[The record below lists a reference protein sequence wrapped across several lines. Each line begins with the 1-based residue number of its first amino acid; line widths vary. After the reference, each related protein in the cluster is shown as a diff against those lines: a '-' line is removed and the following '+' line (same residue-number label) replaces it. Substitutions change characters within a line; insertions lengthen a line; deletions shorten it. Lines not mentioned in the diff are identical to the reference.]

1 MVKKTMYQRIVQLKL
16 QGYPQTE
23 IAERLDIDRKT
34 VRKYC
39 KMSEERFRE
48 CRQSYLCREK
58 SFASYKEEILEI
70 YRNNDFE
77 RLPMSSVYDYLEELH
92 GELPGTEKTLRNY
105 IHYLYMRNQLEFRSP
120 QRCYRQVAEQPY
132 GRQLQVDFGE
142 YRTRSRC
149 KLYIFAAVL
158 ASSRYKY
165 VRFQDHPFRTLEVIA
180 HLLSCFDC
188 LGGMPEE
195 LVIDQDSILV
205 VAENHGD
212 IIYAK
217 EFSLF
222 IEEMGLKMYVCRKA
236 DPESKG
242 KIENVIKFVKYNFL
256 ASRDF
261 EDVQEANKS
270 LAKWL
275 KRRANGKLSQATK
288 RIPAE
293 MFEEERDHL
302 RPIRNSIFRKDSLQG
317 REERQAD
324 DKSMISV
331 SGSQYSVPTKYKNK
345 VVEIYK
351 TETALFIFDIH
362 SGEQIYC
369 HDVSLVPGQKVIAR
383 EHFRQKDKSARELKQ
398 EVLSQFS
405 FLGWKSFAEHNF
417 KAFPRYVRDQC
428 LLAQKYFDETA
439 DLALLEHAVG
449 FCLTNK
455 TFSMKDLAD
464 TYRFYKSWAGDD
476 TEEDEEEEDLDSIQL
491 RNHALKHPITVAQRD
506 LEEYTA
512 LLKSSSGGQS

>member
-23 IAERLDIDRKT
+23 IAEKLNLDRKT
-34 VRKYC
+34 VRKYW
-39 KMSEERFRE
+39 KMSEERFRDY
-48 CRQSYLCREK
+48 RQCYLCREK
-58 SFASYKEEILEI
+58 SFASYKEEILDI
-70 YRNNDFE
+70 YKNNDFE

-92 GELPGTEKTLRNY
+92 GRLPGTEKTLRNY
-105 IHYLYMRNQLEFRSP
+105 IHYLYITNQLEFRSP
-120 QRCYRQVAEQPY
+120 QRTYRQVPQQPY
-132 GRQLQVDFGE
+132 GKQLQVDFGE
-142 YRTRSRC
+142 YKTRSRC

-158 ASSRYKY
+158 SSSRYKY
-165 VRFQDHPFRTLEVIA
+165 VKFQDHPFRTLEVIA
-180 HLLSCFDC
+180 HLLECFDC

-212 IIYAK
+212 IIYTK

-236 DPESKG
+236 DPQSKG
-242 KIENVIKFVKYNFL
+242 KIENLVKFVKYNFF

-261 EDVQEANKS
+261 EDVEEANRS
-270 LAKWL
+270 LSKWL
-275 KRRANGKLSQATK
+275 RRRANGKLSQATK
-288 RIPAE
+288 RIPSE
-293 MFEEERDHL
+293 LFEEERAHL
-302 RPIRNSIFRKDSLQG
+302 RAIRNSIFRKDSLQG

-324 DKSMISV
+324 EKSLISV
-331 SGSQYSVPTKYKNK
+331 CGSQYSVPTKYKNK

-351 TETALFIFDIH
+351 TERSLFIFDIH

-398 EVLSQFS
+398 AVLSQFS
-405 FLGWKSFAEHNF
+405 FPSWKRFAEHNF
-417 KAFPRYVRDQC
+417 KAFPRYIRDQC
-428 LLAQKYFDETA
+428 LLAQKHFDETA
-439 DLALLEHAVG
+439 ELALLEHAVE
-449 FCLTNK
+449 FCLANK

-464 TYRFYKSWAGDD
+464 TYRFYKSWAGD
-476 TEEDEEEEDLDSIQL
+476 EFQEDEEEEDLDPIQL
-491 RNHALKHPITVAQRD
+491 RNQPLKHPITVAQRD

-512 LLKSSSGGQS
+512 VVKNSSGGQP